1 MSTTPPE
8 GGAPIPPGYRP
19 GDYVPFKDRD
29 PDNGSAIA
37 GQWTDPGR
45 QVQLTGHHA
54 GRKLTP
60 EEQYRAIYGY
70 DAPYRVRYASWGR
83 RALGFLVDGFLG
95 AVAAIPFLI
104 GYAMLIGDSHWV
116 TDASGQH
123 VRSLDPS
130 GSTIGMLVLGAVI
143 SLAFYVYNSVL
154 RQGRTG
160 YSLGKT
166 VVGIR
171 LLKLSTGEPM
181 GPAMCFVRQL
191 AHYVD
196 SLLCYLGWFWPI
208 WDAKRQTFADK
219 LVGTVVVI
227 QPDESGR

>member
-1 MSTTPPE
+1 MSTPPE

-19 GDYVPFKDRD
+19 GDYLPFKDRD

-37 GQWTDPGR
+37 GQWIDPGR
-45 QVQLTGHHA
+45 QVQLTGQHA
-54 GRKLTP
+54 GRRLTA

-70 DAPYRVRYASWGR
+70 DAPTRVVYASWGR

-95 AVAAIPFLI
+95 LVATIPFFI
-104 GYAMLIGDSHWV
+104 GYSMLEDDTVWV
-116 TDASGQH
+116 TDATGERQIQS
-123 VRSLDPS
+123 VDMSDT
-130 GSTIGMLVLGAVI
+130 TILMLVLGLAI
-143 SLAFYVYNSVL
+143 SLAFYLYNSVI

-166 VVGIR
+166 VLGIR
-171 LLKLSTGEPM
+171 LVKISTGEPM
-181 GPAMCFVRQL
+181 GAGLCFVRQL

-196 SLLCYLGWFWPI
+196 SLLCYLGWFWPL

-219 LVGTVVVI
+219 IMRTVVVI
-227 QPDESGR
+227 QPADSAR